1 MKGKDRPGS
10 EEAGPDRPQVDTLKA
25 LNGELR
31 RLLEDL
37 HSNLA
42 DISTL
47 RAENAELGEETTRM
61 LDRLKGIMDR
71 DSGTER

>member
-1 MKGKDRPGS
+1 MKSGDNKAS
-10 EEAGPDRPQVDTLKA
+10 EAGAERPHVDTLKE

-31 RLLEDL
+31 QLLVDL

-42 DISTL
+42 DINTL
-47 RAENAELGEETTRM
+47 RAENAELGEANTRL

-71 DSGTER
+71 ESETKR